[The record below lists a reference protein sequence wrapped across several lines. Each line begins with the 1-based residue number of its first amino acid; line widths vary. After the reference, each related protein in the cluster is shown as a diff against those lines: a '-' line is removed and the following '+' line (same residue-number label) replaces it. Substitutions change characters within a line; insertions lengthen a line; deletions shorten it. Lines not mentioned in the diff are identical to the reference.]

1 MIMKRTVLLL
11 VCIVVSILI
20 NAQSVLCLYKGG
32 YFIRNGNTWYEYR
45 PQSKDAVWNQY
56 TQYSTDD
63 NYYYVKNSVC
73 KISIPKKPNN
83 SIWINKGS
91 DWKVLY
97 TTIHVY
103 NYCPQRS
110 SHLFCFEDGFFI
122 KKGNKWD
129 LYMPLKSATEVW
141 NSYTEYK
148 KDKDYYYIKNSKD
161 DIAIPRS
168 PNNSFYLMKSG
179 DWKKWKSSLALYDAQ
194 SKNAGS
200 GLEYAATTTS
210 SSGSGTTSRRNNQQ
224 NSSYKSSNA
233 QVSSLTYKTWETKWD
248 KGRTEFVRS
257 ADGMVEETMYMNCV
271 CLNGICKICAGLGVT
286 GYGMFQTYCSYCGGT
301 AKCHFCGGTGTK
313 VTTQRYRYIDEYY
326 SNGGS
331 ALHVTSSSLGASVY
345 LGGVGSLYGGYGN
358 SRPIRDEGNYY
369 SFGGETLYGVKTNF
383 YRLSKDYRT
392 LWSDNQEYH
401 IIDKAEY
408 DRISE
413 ITSKL
418 KNGTY
423 TVPNTG
429 TSGTYSTGRS
439 SSNSRSKSSSVYI
452 KCSTC
457 GGSTICTG
465 CNGKKGSWQ
474 NTGYYTGSGSQS
486 WINCGS
492 CGGTGKCRICYGTGR
507 L

>member
-200 GLEYAATTTS
+200 GLEYAATTTTS
-210 SSGSGTTSRRNNQQ
+210 SSGSGTTSRSNNQQ
-224 NSSYKSSNA
+224 NYQARNNSNSQSYQSEK
-233 QVSSLTYKTWETKWD
+233 KTWRED
-248 KGRTEFVRS
+248 
-257 ADGMVEETMYMNCV
+257 
-271 CLNGICKICAGLGVT
+271 L
-286 GYGMFQTYCSYCGGT
+286 GYGMFAINVEQNGTRNRTIYRMCPSCRGSQMCMNCMGMRQCTICQGRGGIVTSGYGRYIACTACNMTGACSICKGTGKCICTNYEYPGYVPGSTMLIGANGQVIHSDTYSYSNNGGSSSSSSSSHSSSSGGGCSR
-301 AKCHFCGGTGTK
+301 CGGTG
-313 VTTQRYRYIDEYY
+313 VEPSQSSGGNLSAWLAY
-326 SNGGS
+326 SNREGDKCPYCHRYNS
-331 ALHVTSSSLGASVY
+331 HQHTRCASC
-345 LGGVGSLYGGYGN
+345 N
-358 SRPIRDEGNYY
+358 
-369 SFGGETLYGVKTNF
+369 
-383 YRLSKDYRT
+383 
-392 LWSDNQEYH
+392 
-401 IIDKAEY
+401 
-408 DRISE
+408 
-413 ITSKL
+413 
-418 KNGTY
+418 
-423 TVPNTG
+423 VP
-429 TSGTYSTGRS
+429 R
-439 SSNSRSKSSSVYI
+439 
-452 KCSTC
+452 
-457 GGSTICTG
+457 
-465 CNGKKGSWQ
+465 
-474 NTGYYTGSGSQS
+474 
-486 WINCGS
+486 
-492 CGGTGKCRICYGTGR
+492 
-507 L
+507 